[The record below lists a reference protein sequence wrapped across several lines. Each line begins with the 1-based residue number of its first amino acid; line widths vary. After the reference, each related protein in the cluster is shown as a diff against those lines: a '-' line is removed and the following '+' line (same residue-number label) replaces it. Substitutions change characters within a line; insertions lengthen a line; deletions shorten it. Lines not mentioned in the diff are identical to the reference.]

1 MNLRLNFAVA
11 VDVVVFTIEKGEL
24 AVLLVRR
31 GIAPD
36 AGSWALPGGFV
47 LPDEALEAAARR
59 ELVEETGV
67 ADLYMEQLYTFGDVG
82 RDERGRV
89 ISVTYLALMR
99 SDAQK
104 LAAGT
109 DADESRWFSIS
120 ELPKLA
126 FDHAGIVQL
135 ARERMASKVRYSSIA
150 LQLMPGEFTFAEL
163 QDAYEILTGHQID
176 KRNFRKQIAGQDMVV
191 ETGKMRQAGAHRPA
205 ALYKAKQSDVVF
217 FN

>member
-1 MNLRLNFAVA
+1 VELRLNFAVA

-59 ELVEETGV
+59 ELAEETGV

-89 ISVTYLALMR
+89 ISVTYLALIR
-99 SDAQK
+99 GDAQM

-109 DADESRWFSIS
+109 DADESRWFPFSK
-120 ELPKLA
+120 LPKLA

-176 KRNFRKQIAGQDMVV
+176 KRNFRKQIAGQDMIV
-191 ETGKMRQAGAHRPA
+191 EMGKMRQAGAHRPA

>member
-1 MNLRLNFAVA
+1 MELRLNFAVA
-11 VDVVVFTIEKGEL
+11 VDAVVFTIEKGEL

-31 GIAPD
+31 RIAP
-36 AGSWALPGGFV
+36 AVGAWALPGGFV

-89 ISVTYLALMR
+89 VSVSYLALMR
-99 SDAQK
+99 CDAQT
-104 LAAGT
+104 LVAGT
-109 DADESRWFSIS
+109 DAADSRWHAVSK
-120 ELPKLA
+120 LPALA

-135 ARERMASKVRYSSIA
+135 ARERMASKVKYSSIA
-150 LQLMPGEFTFAEL
+150 LQLMPATFTLSEL
-163 QDAYEILTGHQID
+163 QEAYEILTGQEID

-205 ALYKAKQSDVVF
+205 ALYRARSKHVTY